1 MEPFTRH
8 TGVVMPLDR
17 ADVDTDLIVPA
28 RFLKRIERTGYG
40 ETLFF
45 TLRFRPDG
53 TPLPDSPFA
62 KPEYQ
67 GATVLV
73 AGPNFG
79 CGSSREHAA
88 WALHDYGFRVVVA
101 SSFANIFAANAAQ
114 NGLLTIVLPEPRV
127 RQMLE
132 TASTREGYQL
142 TVDLERQT
150 VTDGFGREDRFEID
164 PFTKHRLL
172 NGLDAIGLTLQA
184 REDIARFEASRP
196 GWMPR
201 VTAGE

>member
-1 MEPFTRH
+1 MEPFGKH

-17 ADVDTDLIVPA
+17 ADVDTDLIIPA

-40 ETLFF
+40 DALFF
-45 TLRFRPDG
+45 TLRYRPDG
-53 TPLPDSPFA
+53 TPLPDSSFA
-62 KPEYQ
+62 KPEYRD
-67 GATVLV
+67 ATVLV

-88 WALHDYGFRVVVA
+88 WALHDYGFKAVVA
-101 SSFANIFAANAAQ
+101 PSFASIFAVNAAQ
-114 NGLLTIVLPEPRV
+114 NGLLTIVLPEARI

-164 PFTKHRLL
+164 PFTRHCLL

-184 REDIARFEASRP
+184 EQDIARFEASRP
-196 GWMPR
+196 AWLPR
-201 VTAGE
+201 ATA